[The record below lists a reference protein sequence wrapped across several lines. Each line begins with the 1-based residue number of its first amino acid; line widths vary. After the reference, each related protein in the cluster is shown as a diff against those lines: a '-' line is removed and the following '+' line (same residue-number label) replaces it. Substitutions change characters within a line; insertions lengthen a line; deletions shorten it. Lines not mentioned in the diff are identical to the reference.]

1 MYCFRTMFKY
11 CYNNYINNSN
21 LSINS
26 INNIETYNIDNSRK
40 KIWYMK
46 NGTIVRCDGSN
57 NIARYIER
65 EINNIRY
72 YNTWVAYQITSNARE
87 DNIWEIQ
94 FTYESDPDVKILVKA
109 LTGME
114 AAQKAIYILNKD
126 LEEMEYFTSDYNSR

>member
-1 MYCFRTMFKY
+1 
-11 CYNNYINNSN
+11 
-21 LSINS
+21 
-26 INNIETYNIDNSRK
+26 
-40 KIWYMK
+40 MK

>member
-11 CYNNYINNSN
+11 CYSN
-21 LSINS
+21 LS

-46 NGTIVRCDGSN
+46 NGTVVRCDGSN

-72 YNTWVAYQITSNARE
+72 YNTWVAYQITSNTRE

-109 LTGME
+109 FTGME